1 LQCPRQNK
9 VTEAT
14 LQIRRAWTEHVAKTE
29 FPIMNKHEV
38 WTDIDGQQMRYQRA
52 GNGPP
57 MLLIHGLL
65 GGSFCWRFTLPALA
79 QRYAV
84 HAVDLP
90 GLAASDDRGID
101 CSMSCQTRRLY
112 RFMEERLGK
121 DLTVMGC
128 SFGGAIAM
136 LLATQDRQASVRIRT
151 LVLSAPVNPWS
162 DFGQRRIRLL
172 STRLGGYFLRAV
184 LPISRPCHGVAVRR
198 MYGDP
203 KRLPHDALEGYRTS
217 VLRPGRAQNVLTAL
231 RNWQTDVESLRKI
244 IPQIQVPTLLIWGDR
259 DQAVDP
265 RSAAAMNARLPKA
278 EVKFIAGAGH
288 LPFEEAPEE
297 FNQAVLEF
305 LNKPVAGQTNSQGKE
320 IE

>member
-1 LQCPRQNK
+1 MGRKRIP
-9 VTEAT
+9 ESG
-14 LQIRRAWTEHVAKTE
+14 IRVDGKTVSKRNFAMVNVGE
-29 FPIMNKHEV
+29 F
-38 WTDIDGQQMRYQRA
+38 WTDIDGQVVRYQRT
-52 GNGPP
+52 GSGPP

-65 GGSFCWRFTLPALA
+65 GGSFCWRFAVPFLA

-90 GLAASDDRGID
+90 GLAASDDSGID
-101 CSMSCQTRRLY
+101 CSMSCQAQRLF
-112 RFMEERLGK
+112 RFMQQMSWK
-121 DLTVMGC
+121 DLTVLGC

-136 LLATQDRQASVRIRT
+136 LLAAQDREVSGRIRT

-162 DFGQRRIRLL
+162 DFGERRIRLL

-184 LPISRPCHGVAVRR
+184 LPISRPCHGIAVRR

-203 KRLPHDALEGYRTS
+203 KLMPHDAPEGYRTS
-217 VLRPGRAQNVLTAL
+217 VLQPGRAQNVLTAL
-231 RNWQTDVESLRKI
+231 RNWQTDVESLRKV

-265 RSAAAMNARLPKA
+265 RSAAALIERLPEA

-288 LPFEEAPEE
+288 LPFEEAPDE
-297 FNQAVLEF
+297 FNRAVVEF
-305 LNKPVAGQTNSQGKE
+305 LSKVEQSGN
-320 IE
+320 